1 MRAFAGDLLLSAHT
15 EFTALKGLSPPETA
29 GSTSLTRRPDVFPSL
44 LTDNPPSLM
53 AAQIAESQHEHI
65 TLLAEAQRLS
75 TELVRCTLTTCTG
88 DLWMRMLEFF
98 GNLEK
103 TFPP

>member
-1 MRAFAGDLLLSAHT
+1 
-15 EFTALKGLSPPETA
+15 
-29 GSTSLTRRPDVFPSL
+29 
-44 LTDNPPSLM
+44 M
-53 AAQIAESQHEHI
+53 AAQIAELQREHI

-103 TFPP
+103 HSHHEDVLLLQFLD